1 MQSPPTETPSDG
13 GRGKSRLDRE
23 LEEILSRNDNIRLLP
38 PPPQAQKASK
48 TPRPRLTPP
57 RAGSSFESLIPP
69 RARELLKAPI
79 VIALGLAILALMV
92 AGVSALLANLLGL
105 AAVACIVMP
114 MAQRFRGRPSA
125 PPDVRMWRGQV
136 MDAKPPQ
143 QPSPLDAARDWWK
156 SRQR

>member
-13 GRGKSRLDRE
+13 GSGKSRLDRE
-23 LEEILSRNDNIRLLP
+23 LEEILSRNENIRLLP
-38 PPPQAQKASK
+38 PPPKAPK
-48 TPRPRLTPP
+48 TPRTSRTKPAPMK
-57 RAGSSFESLIPP
+57 AGSSIESMIPP
-69 RARELLKAPI
+69 RARELLRAPI
-79 VIALGLAILALMV
+79 VIALGLAIVAMLA
-92 AGVSALLANLLGL
+92 AGISALLANLLSL
-105 AAVACIVMP
+105 AAVACIVLP
-114 MAQRFRGRPSA
+114 MTQRFRQRPAA